1 MNNKK
6 AQEEIVGFVL
16 IVVIIAIVAVI
27 ILGIVIRQTP
37 SSSQE
42 SKDIYQFLES
52 IMEYT
57 TTCSVSYEPD
67 YLILSELI
75 FECHEGIS
83 KCLSNEDPCNSLNKT
98 LTSLLDNSF
107 LVTEESAL
115 KGYEFKSFYT
125 TNSTEKEVI
134 LLRKGNCKETA
145 QKGSEILIAAYPG
158 TISNTLRLCY

>member
-27 ILGIVIRQTP
+27 VLGIVIRQTP
-37 SSSQE
+37 STNQE

-75 FECHEGIS
+75 FECHEGLS
-83 KCLSNEDPCNSLNKT
+83 RCLSNEDPCDSLNKT
-98 LTSLLDNSF
+98 LSSLLDSSF
-107 LVTEESAL
+107 LVIEGSAL
-115 KGYEFKSFYT
+115 KGHEFNSLYK

-134 LLRKGNCKETA
+134 ILKKGTCKETA